1 MYVHG
6 LSITGLADLPS
17 VSLSDLGRR
26 VSVKGPT
33 PAAMA
38 IGDGLTLAF
47 SALSPHILE
56 RLLCH
61 WGLSSPGSSLEID
74 ADPLPTQAVWEDRTL
89 AKSIVA
95 DPRSRK
101 IQVQVSLALDPPLF
115 SDLRALAP
123 REPRLGMALG
133 AGPMVTLEISAFFA
147 ASWDAISLS
156 IQSFSLGEERFPS
169 HGPERPA
176 WLTVFLQKL
185 GQRFWMHDVT
195 EQTAKRALEMMLSKE
210 PEPYERYR
218 AWQSSLSPDFGCVR
232 PAYGVENEPIL
243 LSENRPMSRYGVSGM
258 NRVQLAS
265 SIFLSNTDVLW
276 LGTEERWADQFV
288 KGDGSPLEQLWTVG
302 PEGNIDPVQP
312 QGPRSVLSFGTEPQ
326 EE

>member
-17 VSLSDLGRR
+17 VTLTDLGRR

-47 SALSPHILE
+47 SALSSDILE

-61 WGLSSPGSSLEID
+61 WGLSSKGSSLEID

-89 AKSIVA
+89 AKSIVS

-101 IQVQVSLALDPPLF
+101 IQVLVTLALDPPLF

-133 AGPMVTLEISAFFA
+133 AGPMVTIEVSAFFA

-176 WLTVFLQKL
+176 WLTSFLKKL
-185 GQRFWMHDVT
+185 GERFWMHDST
-195 EQTAKRALEMMLSKE
+195 EDTAKRALDMMLSKE
-210 PEPYERYR
+210 PEPHDRFC
-218 AWQSSLSPDFGCVR
+218 AWQHSLEPDLGRVR
-232 PAYGVENEPIL
+232 PAYGAENTPIL
-243 LSENRPMSRYGVSGM
+243 LAENRPMSRHGVSGM

-276 LGTEERWADQFV
+276 LGTEEKWADQFV
-288 KGDGSPLEQLWTVG
+288 EGDGSPLEQLWSVEPNGT
-302 PEGNIDPVQP
+302 IDPVQP
-312 QGPRSVLSFGTEPQ
+312 QGPRSVLNFGPESQ

>member
-17 VSLSDLGRR
+17 VTLTDLGRR
-26 VSVKGPT
+26 VSVKGPS

-47 SALSPHILE
+47 SALSPPILE
-56 RLLCH
+56 RLLSH
-61 WGLSSPGSSLEID
+61 WGLTCAESSPEID

-89 AKSIVA
+89 AKGIVS

-101 IQVQVSLALDPPLF
+101 IQVKVTLALDPPLF

-133 AGPMVTLEISAFFA
+133 TGPMVTLEISAFFA

-156 IQSFSLGEERFPS
+156 VQSFSLGEERFPS
-169 HGPERPA
+169 NGPERPG

-185 GQRFWMHDVT
+185 GERYWMHDAN
-195 EQTAKRALEMMLSKE
+195 ENTAKRALEMMLSRE
-210 PEPYERYR
+210 AEPYERYC
-218 AWQSSLSPDFGCVR
+218 AWQQSLSPDYGCVR
-232 PAYGVENEPIL
+232 PAYGVENTPIL
-243 LSENRPMSRYGVSGM
+243 LADNRPMSRYGMSGT

-276 LGTEERWADQFV
+276 LETKEDWVDQFV
-288 KGDGSPLEQLWTVG
+288 EGDGSPLEQLWTVS
-302 PEGNIDPVQP
+302 PTGNIDPVQP
-312 QGPRSVLSFGTEPQ
+312 QGPRSVLSFDTEPN